1 MARQGQGRGFVVL
14 IADDD
19 PDDRALAADA
29 LEMSRSTSE
38 VRFVADGEELL
49 DYLRHEGPYEE
60 GVVPRPDLI
69 LLDLNMP
76 KRSGT
81 EALAEIKRNESLRT
95 IPVVVLSTSRRG
107 DDISASYQL
116 GAASYITKPSTFSD
130 LVSTM
135 GAFDRYWFDL
145 VDLPQRG

>member
-1 MARQGQGRGFVVL
+1 MSEQARARKFVVL

-29 LEMSRSTSE
+29 LEMSRSSSE

-49 DYLRHEGPYEE
+49 DYLRHEGPYED
-60 GVVPRPDLI
+60 GTVPRPDLI

-76 KRSGT
+76 RRSGT
-81 EALAEIKRNESLRT
+81 EALAELKKSESLRT
-95 IPVVVLSTSRRG
+95 IPVIVLSTSRRS

-116 GAASYITKPSTFSD
+116 GAASYITKPSNFTD

-145 VDLPQRG
+145 VDLPNHG

>member
-1 MARQGQGRGFVVL
+1 MAVERVEQSMSEQGRGKGYVVL

-29 LEMSRSTSE
+29 LEMSRSSSE

-60 GVVPRPDLI
+60 ESAPRPDLI

-81 EALAEIKRNESLRT
+81 EALAEIRRT
-95 IPVVVLSTSRRG
+95 R
-107 DDISASYQL
+107 A
-116 GAASYITKPSTFSD
+116 
-130 LVSTM
+130 
-135 GAFDRYWFDL
+135 
-145 VDLPQRG
+145 